1 MRLMTGSTRFE
12 REMEKALK
20 ANTEAMFRVG
30 LGDMLTHARI
40 VGLRAGLE
48 KALQIF
54 NQDSAAAD
62 DKDDV

>member
-1 MRLMTGSTRFE
+1 MTGSTRFE

-20 ANTEAMFRVG
+20 ANTEAMFKVE
-30 LGDMLTHARI
+30 LGDSHRHAFVKGMRT
-40 VGLRAGLE
+40 GLE